1 MNKYY
6 PWFIS
11 GLACIVLLVS
21 NGMSITGLSV
31 YDESILNEFGWNRG
45 ELKFRDMVTFS
56 TSAIL
61 APFGGVLIDRFGV
74 RRCMLAGWILLA
86 ATYAVYSQMDS
97 LMMLYSAHAAL
108 GLVLVLCG
116 LNPAVILVSSW
127 FVGKRGVAIGIT
139 LVGTSLGGMVFPQY
153 GTFMIQS
160 VGWREAMQW
169 AMLFPTFM
177 FMIVF
182 FFVRDLPQ
190 QFGMRAVQD
199 SGEGATAGRMTIG
212 ADMSYVEALRTPT
225 FWALAITAMTTFYT
239 VLAVQAHLFL
249 YMRDLGF
256 DAHTA
261 TNAISAFF
269 ACAVIGK
276 FLFGLLSDYL
286 NFKRVFLGNVLV
298 MLVGSACLAYMHGEV
313 IWLAV
318 ALFGL
323 GWGGVYTTLQLS
335 AVNCFGLKSAGKIL
349 GTITVLDC
357 FGGGLGIWLTG
368 VLYTRYG
375 NYDLAFQVF
384 IALIVIAGIAITQ
397 VRPPAPRAQRT
408 ASA

>member
-1 MNKYY
+1 MNRYY
-6 PWFIS
+6 PWVIS
-11 GLACIVLLVS
+11 GIACIVLLVS

-31 YDESILNEFGWNRG
+31 YDEALLDEFGWSRG

-61 APFGGVLIDRFGV
+61 APFGGIFLDRLGV
-74 RRCMLAGWILLA
+74 RRCMLAGWLILGGAYLA
-86 ATYAVYSQMDS
+86 YSQMDS
-97 LMMLYSAHAAL
+97 LTVLYLVHAAL

-127 FVGKRGVAIGIT
+127 FEGKRGVAIGIA

-153 GTFMIQS
+153 GTLMAQW

-169 AMLFPTFM
+169 A
-177 FMIVF
+177 IVF
-182 FFVRDLPQ
+182 PACMFALVFFIVRDLPGQ
-190 QFGMRAVQD
+190 LGMEPVR
-199 SGEGATAGRMTIG
+199 EIAGGGSAKRMTAG
-212 ADMSYVEALRTPT
+212 ADMGYLEALKTPT

-249 YMRDLGF
+249 YMRDLSY
-256 DAHTA
+256 DAQTA

-276 FLFGLLSDYL
+276 FVFGLLSDYL
-286 NFKRVFLGNVLV
+286 DFKRVFLGNVLV
-298 MLVGSACLAYMHGEV
+298 MLAGASWLAFMHGSL

-318 ALFGL
+318 AAFGL

-368 VLYTRYG
+368 EFYTRFG
-375 NYDLAFQVF
+375 NYDLAFQIFVALIF
-384 IALIVIAGIAITQ
+384 IATVAITQ
-397 VRPPAPRAQRT
+397 VRRPEPRPLQA
-408 ASA
+408 AAA

>member
-6 PWFIS
+6 PWVIAL
-11 GLACIVLLVS
+11 LACVVLLVS

-31 YDESILNEFGWNRG
+31 YDESIIDEFGWTRG

-56 TSAIL
+56 TSALL
-61 APFGGVLIDRFGV
+61 APFGGVFIDRLGV
-74 RRCMLAGWILLA
+74 RRCMLFGWLVLGGA
-86 ATYAVYSQMDS
+86 YFAYSQMDS
-97 LMMLYSAHAAL
+97 LTTLYLVHAAL

-127 FVGKRGVAIGIT
+127 FQGKRGVAIGIT
-139 LVGTSLGGMVFPQY
+139 LVGTSLGGMLFPQY
-153 GTFMIQS
+153 GTWMAQS
-160 VGWREAMQW
+160 VGWREAMNW
-169 AMLFPTFM
+169 ALVFPACM
-177 FMIVF
+177 FVLVF
-182 FFVRDLPQ
+182 LLVRDRPSQL
-190 QFGMRAVQD
+190 GMQPVQESSSGPAANGMAV
-199 SGEGATAGRMTIG
+199 G
-212 ADMSYVEALRTPT
+212 ADMEYLDALKTRT

-249 YMRDLGF
+249 YMRDLDF
-256 DAHTA
+256 DAKTA

-269 ACAVIGK
+269 ACAVTGK

-286 NFKRVFLGNVLV
+286 NFKKVFLGNIVV
-298 MLVGSACLAYMHGEV
+298 MLAGALCLAYLHGQV
-313 IWLAV
+313 IWAAV

-375 NYDLAFQVF
+375 NYDLAFQIFV
-384 IALIVIAGIAITQ
+384 ALIVIAAIAITQ
-397 VRPPAPRAQRT
+397 VRQPAPRALQV
-408 ASA
+408 AAA

>member
-6 PWFIS
+6 PWIIAV
-11 GLACIVLLVS
+11 LACVVLLVS

-31 YDESILNEFGWNRG
+31 YDESILDEFGWTRG

-56 TSAIL
+56 TSALL
-61 APFGGVLIDRFGV
+61 APFGGVFIDRLGV
-74 RRCMLAGWILLA
+74 RRCMLFGWLILGGA
-86 ATYAVYSQMDS
+86 YFAYSQMDS
-97 LMMLYSAHAAL
+97 LTTLYLVHAAL

-127 FVGKRGVAIGIT
+127 FQGKRGVAIGIT

-153 GTFMIQS
+153 GTFMAES
-160 VGWREAMQW
+160 AGWREAMNW
-169 AMLFPTFM
+169 ALVFPAFM
-177 FMIVF
+177 FVLVF
-182 FFVRDLPQ
+182 LLVRDRPAQL
-190 QFGMRAVQD
+190 GMQPVQENAAAGTSKGMAV
-199 SGEGATAGRMTIG
+199 G
-212 ADMSYVEALRTPT
+212 ADMEYLDALKTRT

-249 YMRDLGF
+249 YMRDLDF
-256 DAHTA
+256 DVKTA

-276 FLFGLLSDYL
+276 FVFGLLSDYL
-286 NFKRVFLGNVLV
+286 DFKKVFLGNIVV
-298 MLVGSACLAYMHGEV
+298 MLAGALCLAYLQGEV
-313 IWLAV
+313 IWAAV

-375 NYDLAFQVF
+375 SYDLAFQIFVVL
-384 IALIVIAGIAITQ
+384 IAIAAIAITQ
-397 VRPPAPRAQRT
+397 VRQPAPRALQP
-408 ASA
+408 AAA